1 MFRYLL
7 ILLSCLSVF
16 FCCYAVYTR
25 IPIEFCIEDKIVL
38 CLNGLEPPF
47 SLPVFLPGLLLE
59 ILGYSWIF
67 VPLNYSVLFLVLIFP
82 ILQKRN
88 LSEESSIPKHI
99 LVFAKLVFI
108 FSALYFITFWK
119 VGVANRGGSFMNHVF
134 FFYVFGWV
142 LIFFNLHLQ
151 PKAEDLNFQ
160 LPFSSPVFCL
170 VLVESV
176 SVVLGKYVVSN

>member
-7 ILLSCLSVF
+7 ILLNCLSVF

-108 FSALYFITFWK
+108 FSTLYFITFWK

-142 LIFFNLHLQ
+142 LIFSIYIYNRKRKTLISNYLFHLLFFVWFLWRAF
-151 PKAEDLNFQ
+151 PWFWG
-160 LPFSSPVFCL
+160 SM
-170 VLVESV
+170 
-176 SVVLGKYVVSN
+176 